1 MARSAV
7 VTGMGLVTPVGSTLD
22 RFWQGL
28 LEGRSGA
35 GPIRSFD
42 TSAFK
47 HQVGCEVRD
56 FDGASL
62 PGPGSSRHGRATQM
76 AIAAAEQSLG
86 DAGLRDALPSEATA
100 VVLGTTLGEPQFLEA
115 LGERWELDAPP
126 PAGWGDVVA
135 QRCDIAS
142 VALATRFGVTGPV
155 LTIPTACAAGNYAIA
170 RGVDLIRAGRAE
182 VVLAGGAEAFSRLA
196 FVGFVRLHAMAP
208 DRCRPFDRDRKGL
221 LLGEGA
227 GILVIEEE
235 GRARR
240 RGARIYA
247 RVLGYGL
254 SCDAYHITGPHPEGR
269 GAAQAMRRALER
281 SGLAPD
287 DIDYIN
293 AHGTGTVNNDRVE
306 TLAIK
311 AIMGPR
317 AGSVPVSSIKSLTG
331 HMMGASSSVEAIAC
345 ALAIDRGVLPPTW
358 NLEAPDPEC
367 DLDYLPGEPRALRPR
382 VVLNNS
388 YAFGGN
394 NATLVLGRP

>member
-1 MARSAV
+1 MTLAAV
-7 VTGMGLVTPVGSTLD
+7 VTGVGLVTPIGSTQD
-22 RFWQGL
+22 TCWRAL
-28 LEGRSGA
+28 LSGKSGA

-47 HQVGCEVRD
+47 HQIGCEVPD
-56 FDGASL
+56 FDTHSPA
-62 PGPGSSRHGRATQM
+62 RRDVTHQGRATRM
-76 AIAAAEQSLG
+76 AIAAGERGLE
-86 DAGLRDALPSEATA
+86 DAGLGNNLPPEKTA
-100 VVLGTTLGEPQFLEA
+100 VVLGTTLGEPQFLEN
-115 LGERWELDAPP
+115 LGQRWDLDAPP
-126 PAGWGDVVA
+126 PEGWAEVVA
-135 QRCDIAS
+135 HRCDSAAA
-142 VALATRFGVTGPV
+142 ALASRLRVHGPV
-155 LTIPTACAAGNYAIA
+155 QTIPTACAAGNYAIA
-170 RGVDLIRAGRAE
+170 RGVDLVRGGRGE
-182 VVLAGGAEAFSRLA
+182 GGVVGGAEAFSRLA

-227 GILVIEEE
+227 GILVLEEE
-235 GRARR
+235 ERARR

-269 GAAQAMRRALER
+269 GAAQAMTRALENSR
-281 SGLAPD
+281 VVPD
-287 DIDYIN
+287 EVDYIN

-311 AIMGPR
+311 AVMGSR
-317 AGSVPVSSIKSLTG
+317 ARSVPVISIKALTG

-358 NLEAPDPEC
+358 NLETPDPEC
-367 DLDYLPGEPRALRPR
+367 DLDYLPGRPRELRPR

-394 NATLVLGRP
+394 NATLVFGLP